1 MNTRPANMTA
11 ATSLADIQNGCRFEW
26 GERDDFI
33 VLAPANQSALLA
45 VLAERPDAHQEPVGS
60 SPAMG
65 GLNSRS
71 VGRGARRRAVSAA
84 LQD

>member
-33 VLAPANQSALLA
+33 VLAPAN
-45 VLAERPDAHQEPVGS
+45 H
-60 SPAMG
+60 G
-65 GLNSRS
+65 G
-71 VGRGARRRAVSAA
+71 VCD
-84 LQD
+84 LQPSC